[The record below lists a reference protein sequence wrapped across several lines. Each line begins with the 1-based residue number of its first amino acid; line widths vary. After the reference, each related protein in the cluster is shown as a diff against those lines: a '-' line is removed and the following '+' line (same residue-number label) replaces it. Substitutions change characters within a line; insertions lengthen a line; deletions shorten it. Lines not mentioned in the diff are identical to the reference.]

1 MSAMHQALKMPQPEV
16 LGIADMKM
24 ISTSW
29 LIVKLPGNHGLL
41 RRYGWLSTISKQIIA
56 TSVKINQV
64 DQIA

>member
-29 LIVKLPGNHGLL
+29 LIVNCPVIMAYYDAMAG
-41 RRYGWLSTISKQIIA
+41 
-56 TSVKINQV
+56 SVLYRNK
-64 DQIA
+64 